1 METPVAVTIA
11 GSDNSSGAG
20 IQADL
25 KTFTHFG
32 VYAQTVITCV
42 VAEVPGK
49 VCSIQAIDPEVIR
62 DQLNLSLTC
71 FPVRAI
77 KTGMLYSREIIA
89 LFCDAFEAL
98 PQDERPFLIVD
109 PVLVAASGHPLVQS
123 DATEQ
128 YKARLFPL
136 ANLITPNLDEAATIL
151 ATKLETFRQMHAA
164 ATELYEKFRVPFLLK
179 GGHLKSA
186 EAVDLLVDDDGT
198 HEFSEPYQYGI
209 QTHGTGCAYSA
220 AIAANVALGL
230 PLRDAVGIAKN
241 YITQAIRD
249 SFHWKT
255 RAGEVSALRH
265 FWSKQPASPPTRK
278 NHTL

>member
-1 METPVAVTIA
+1 MRTRRSVSSRNTALTRLQCAIFNKKSPSMETPVAVTIA

-42 VAEVPGK
+42 VAEIPGK

-109 PVLVAASGHPLVQS
+109 PVMVAASGQPLVRS
-123 DATEQ
+123 DAIEQ
-128 YKARLFPL
+128 YKSRLFPL
-136 ANLITPNLDEAATIL
+136 A
-151 ATKLETFRQMHAA
+151 
-164 ATELYEKFRVPFLLK
+164 
-179 GGHLKSA
+179 
-186 EAVDLLVDDDGT
+186 
-198 HEFSEPYQYGI
+198 
-209 QTHGTGCAYSA
+209 
-220 AIAANVALGL
+220 
-230 PLRDAVGIAKN
+230 
-241 YITQAIRD
+241 
-249 SFHWKT
+249 
-255 RAGEVSALRH
+255 
-265 FWSKQPASPPTRK
+265 
-278 NHTL
+278 

>member
-11 GSDNSSGAG
+11 GSDNSGGAG

-25 KTFTHFG
+25 KTFTHFE

-49 VCSIQAIDPEVIR
+49 VCSIQAIEPEVIR
-62 DQLNLSLTC
+62 DQLHLSLTY

-89 LFCDAFEAL
+89 MVCNAFEAL
-98 PQDERPFLIVD
+98 PQDQRPFLVVD
-109 PVLVAASGHPLVQS
+109 PVMVAASGHPLVQS
-123 DATEQ
+123 DAIEQ
-128 YKARLFPL
+128 YRSRLFPL

-151 ATKLETFRQMHAA
+151 ATKLGTFRQMRAA

-186 EAVDLLVDDDGT
+186 EAVDLLIDGDGT
-198 HEFSEPYQYGI
+198 HQFSEPYQYGI

-230 PLRDAVGIAKN
+230 TLREAVGVAKT
-241 YITQAIRD
+241 YITHAIRD
-249 SFHWKT
+249 SYHWKT
-255 RAGEVSALRH
+255 RAGAVSALRH
-265 FWSKQPASPPTRK
+265 FWSKQPASPRK
-278 NHTL
+278 VE